1 MARHLQRDLDGLRP
15 ARREDHVVEVAGR
28 ETRDL
33 LGEGD
38 GGRGREDVADGVR
51 QASGLVG
58 DRVDH
63 LLPAVPDVG
72 HRDPGDRIEV
82 LASVA
87 VPDTDAVSTVE
98 HRVGPRRVECEQGA
112 GAGTGVGG
120 HHIPSS
126 VIRLPHDDTHG

>member
-1 MARHLQRDLDGLRP
+1 MKRAIR
-15 ARREDHVVEVAGR
+15 
-28 ETRDL
+28 

-38 GGRGREDVADGVR
+38 GGLGREDVADGVR

-58 DRVDH
+58 DRIDH

-87 VPDTDAVSTVE
+87 VPDADAVGTVE
-98 HRVGPRRVECEQGA
+98 HRVIPRRVEREQGA
-112 GAGTGVGG
+112 GAGVGG

-126 VIRLPHDDTHG
+126 VIQRPMMTRASVGSEGTEGGGSIQP